1 MREAKLLNDSVH
13 IPDSDAA
20 EDVHS
25 ELYYGKMREG
35 VLELSLPEAMHLVDR
50 QEIEVSKNGEKLSR
64 EKTFE
69 TFCSQDG
76 DFDQKYTVYDDL
88 RDRGFIVKTGFKF
101 GTHFRTY
108 PRGVNPYKEGPKTNQ
123 EHTQRLVH
131 AVHESREWSM
141 EEISRLVRLAEN
153 VRADF
158 VFGVVD
164 SEHDVT
170 YYEID
175 RLTP

>member
-1 MREAKLLNDSVH
+1 MKQAKLLNDSVRVS
-13 IPDSDAA
+13 DGDAA
-20 EDVHS
+20 EEVHS
-25 ELYYGKMREG
+25 ELYYGKMREDA
-35 VLELSLPEAMHLVDR
+35 LELSLPEAMHLVDR
-50 QEIEVSKNGEKLSR
+50 QEIDVLDSGEKLSR
-64 EKTFE
+64 EEAFE
-69 TFCSQDG
+69 RFCSLDG

-170 YYEID
+170 YYEVD